1 MPNQMKLFDQEA
13 LRALPG
19 NDRCA
24 DCGMPNPEWASVSF
38 GTVFCLECSG
48 VHRYETTNGERRST
62 QINGRAE
69 LHWHI
74 IFCFYLFLCGVNY
87 RFFLIWRGL
96 GVHISFVRSIT
107 MDSWTSKQ
115 VVLMMAGGNDKCKH
129 YFKENGVPTDIPIKE
144 KYAKPQAQNY
154 KEVLR
159 AQVEGFPEPPILPPT
174 AESAEELQEQIPPSQ
189 ECCWPHKSEG
199 HGYVEPVTITAFS
212 GGKCEVFTPQAS
224 LSYANNG
231 STLSKKRTF
240 SFKQYFTSVMKSVRH
255 VSSRGNKM
263 KKERN

>member
-48 VHRYETTNGERRST
+48 VH
-62 QINGRAE
+62 
-69 LHWHI
+69 
-74 IFCFYLFLCGVNY
+74 
-87 RFFLIWRGL
+87 RGL

>member
-48 VHRYETTNGERRST
+48 VH
-62 QINGRAE
+62 
-69 LHWHI
+69 
-74 IFCFYLFLCGVNY
+74 
-87 RFFLIWRGL
+87 RGL

-174 AESAEELQEQIPPSQ
+174 AESTEELQEQIPPSQ
-189 ECCWPHKSEG
+189 EYCWPHKSEG

-240 SFKQYFTSVMKSVRH
+240 SFKQYFTSVMKSVRP